1 MPRHGPSN
9 NPSENGTRAD
19 ATHQARGKF
28 LGIGGLVLV
37 GVLGIRALI
46 QKQDIFDEAHRDGA
60 ISLPQPTSRQEPLI
74 VTPENYAEWAAKIKL
89 PEVDIDFNAKPLTTA
104 EAENHFLDPGID
116 RSRLQLFYN
125 MYDMK
130 KAEFDQKMDQSQ
142 NPIERQGIII
152 NYLSTLIKAY
162 CWATNTKQPQTM
174 AFGSPEF
181 VNWIGKINELLIPFG
196 QCITQFYGPTSRL
209 EVHGINKILPIH
221 IDGKQITEVMV
232 ILKDRKSY
240 YGDPQK
246 SGDDTAIGGAY
257 FDGAKFLIVDLEAG
271 KKNIEKVAL
280 DLGFPKDKV
289 PMNDIRESIVRHEVM
304 HIIMTKKLGKANG
317 IRHFAK
323 KRGKINLG
331 TYSLN
336 EKSYTWADSL
346 QIHELASIGF
356 ATMNSGEAA
365 NVVLMTSAFNREEN
379 CRLATMIASYELL
392 NSRYTTPATKYK
404 IDASLRG
411 AQGNRE
417 DMMAI
422 LREIPPLEI
431 RRIGEVMVKLA
442 MHLSQPE

>member
-9 NPSENGTRAD
+9 NPGENGTRAD

-37 GVLGIRALI
+37 GVLGIRALV
-46 QKQDIFDEAHRDGA
+46 QKQDIFDETHGDGA

-125 MYDMK
+125 MYNMK

-142 NPIERQGIII
+142 NPTERQEIII

-162 CWATNTKQPQTM
+162 CWTTGTKLPQTM

-181 VNWIGKINELLIPFG
+181 DNWLVKINELLIPSG
-196 QCITQFYGPTSRL
+196 QCIIQFHGPTSRL
-209 EVHGINKILPIH
+209 GIHGINKILPIH

-240 YGDPQK
+240 YVDPEK
-246 SGDDTAIGGAY
+246 SGDDAAIGGVY
-257 FDGAKFLIVDLEAG
+257 FDGANFLTVDLEAG
-271 KKNIEKVAL
+271 KKIIEEVASG
-280 DLGFPKDKV
+280 LGYPKDKAS
-289 PMNDIRESIVRHEVM
+289 MNVIRASIVRHEVM
-304 HIIMTKKLGKANG
+304 HIIMTKKLGKADG
-317 IRHFAK
+317 IKHSAI
-323 KRGKINLG
+323 KRGTINLG

-336 EKSYTWADSL
+336 ERSYAGADSL

-356 ATMNSGEAA
+356 STMNSGEAA
-365 NVVLMTSAFNREEN
+365 NVVLMISAFNREKN
-379 CRLATMIASYELL
+379 CHLATMIATYELL
-392 NSRYTTPATKYK
+392 NSRYTTPQTKQKIEAT
-404 IDASLRG
+404 LRG
-411 AQGNRE
+411 APTNRE
-417 DMMAI
+417 GTMAI
-422 LREIPPLEI
+422 LRGIPPLEI
-431 RRIGEVMVKLA
+431 RRMGEVMVKLA